1 MSKEANVKNQQK
13 LKVYLSKKNES
24 NPKSNRTK
32 NNGLRKPASTN

>member
-13 LKVYLSKKNES
+13 LKVYLSKKNDTKQYS
-24 NPKSNRTK
+24 KK